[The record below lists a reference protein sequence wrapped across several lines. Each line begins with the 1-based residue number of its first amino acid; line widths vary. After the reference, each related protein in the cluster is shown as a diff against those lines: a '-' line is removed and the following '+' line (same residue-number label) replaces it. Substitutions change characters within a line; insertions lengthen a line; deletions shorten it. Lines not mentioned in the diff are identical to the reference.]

1 MKSPLV
7 NSLQSAIRN
16 PQSAIKYS
24 AIRNPQS
31 AIIFLFIAML
41 AASWQR
47 WTQPLID
54 HGREMNL
61 PARILAG
68 ERLYND
74 VQFLYGPFAPHF
86 NALLYRVFGI
96 HLSVLKVSG
105 AVCAILILLM
115 IYRLARSLMDEWES
129 FLAAGLALV
138 ICALKSTANYIQPYA
153 YAALYGLVFALG
165 SLIATVSYIRLRSE
179 RLRLEYRLQAE
190 SLGDL
195 PPEGGTPNAGA
206 PNEGATTNAVLA
218 GLLAGLSL
226 ISKPELALAAL
237 AAGFTALTV
246 ESFAERRPLWRDA
259 AAFVA
264 PVVIITA
271 ATYAI
276 ILSHTPLRVLLED
289 NHVLFTAMPPQL
301 VYFNRHVSGLAQ
313 WPTSLWFSLAGIG
326 GFALWAGSCGV
337 IGAIVSRKQAE
348 WRGVFKAG
356 LIVAGA
362 GVLWRESAIEL
373 LNVPSAV
380 TPFASA
386 GFVLPAVIGLIVWT
400 LSGNSP
406 RISALSLGLCAEESS
421 RRPQL
426 RVLLVIAVFSFVP
439 ILRAILNITTSGA
452 YTPFLL
458 PALVI
463 VYLYLLFRVAPDLL
477 AKTDSIR
484 LNIRRAAMM
493 MIALMIVGMGVNSTI
508 LLRRRNTFTVSSSR
522 GSLVTV
528 PEIGEPL
535 QAAIRYVEQRTG
547 PDDYVLSAPQ
557 GTTIN
562 FLAARRYPLREEIIH
577 PGFLAGEKELD
588 AIERIETRETP
599 LILIANIDT
608 SEFSDRA
615 FGVDYNQGLMRWVNE
630 KYHLAARFDS
640 AHSHNATLGD
650 PPFFILVYERNP

>member
-1 MKSPLV
+1 
-7 NSLQSAIRN
+7 
-16 PQSAIKYS
+16 
-24 AIRNPQS
+24 
-31 AIIFLFIAML
+31 
-41 AASWQR
+41 
-47 WTQPLID
+47 
-54 HGREMNL
+54 
-61 PARILAG
+61 
-68 ERLYND
+68 
-74 VQFLYGPFAPHF
+74 
-86 NALLYRVFGI
+86 
-96 HLSVLKVSG
+96 
-105 AVCAILILLM
+105 
-115 IYRLARSLMDEWES
+115 

-259 AAFVA
+259 AAFAA

-326 GFALWAGSCGV
+326 GFALWAGFCGV
-337 IGAIVSRKQAE
+337 IGAFASRKQAE

-426 RVLLVIAVFSFVP
+426 RVLLVIAVFSFVS

-522 GSLVTV
+522 GSFVTV

>member
-259 AAFVA
+259 AAFAA

-326 GFALWAGSCGV
+326 GFALWAGFCGV
-337 IGAIVSRKQAE
+337 IGAFASRKQAE
-348 WRGVFKAG
+348 WRGVFKA
-356 LIVAGA
+356 
-362 GVLWRESAIEL
+362 
-373 LNVPSAV
+373 
-380 TPFASA
+380 
-386 GFVLPAVIGLIVWT
+386 GLIVWT

-426 RVLLVIAVFSFVP
+426 RVLLVIAVFSFVS

-577 PGFLAGEKELD
+577 PGFLAGEKEL
-588 AIERIETRETP
+588 
-599 LILIANIDT
+599 
-608 SEFSDRA
+608 
-615 FGVDYNQGLMRWVNE
+615 
-630 KYHLAARFDS
+630 
-640 AHSHNATLGD
+640 
-650 PPFFILVYERNP
+650 